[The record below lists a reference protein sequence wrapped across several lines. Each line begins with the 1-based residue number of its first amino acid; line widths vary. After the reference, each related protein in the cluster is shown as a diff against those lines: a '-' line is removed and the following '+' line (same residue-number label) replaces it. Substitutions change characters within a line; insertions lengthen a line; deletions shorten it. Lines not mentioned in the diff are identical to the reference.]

1 MFLSTQDVIPSLLVL
16 IIPYT
21 AYTTMC
27 IVPIGQGLDGLTI
40 VIMGYYKCRPAGP
53 PLGLKARMSRRERG
67 CLDRSGV

>member
-1 MFLSTQDVIPSLLVL
+1 MFLSNQDVIPSLLLL
-16 IIPYT
+16 IIP
-21 AYTTMC
+21 YTTMC
-27 IVPIGQGLDGLTI
+27 IVPIGQGLDGPTI